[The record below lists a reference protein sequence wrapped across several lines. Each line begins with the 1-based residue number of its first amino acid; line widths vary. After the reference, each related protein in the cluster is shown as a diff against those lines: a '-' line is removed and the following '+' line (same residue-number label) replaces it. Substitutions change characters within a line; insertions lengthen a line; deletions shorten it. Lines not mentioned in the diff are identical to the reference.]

1 MYTSTG
7 FKNNYDP
14 GGVGGR
20 LEGSQCVISKLR
32 SYDNKYYKYRH
43 ADRNIIKNSEINF
56 IFVDNRLLTKTPWQ
70 VNGEKIVF

>member
-14 GGVGGR
+14 GEKKKKR

-56 IFVDNRLLTKTPWQ
+56 IFVDNRLLTKTP
-70 VNGEKIVF
+70 